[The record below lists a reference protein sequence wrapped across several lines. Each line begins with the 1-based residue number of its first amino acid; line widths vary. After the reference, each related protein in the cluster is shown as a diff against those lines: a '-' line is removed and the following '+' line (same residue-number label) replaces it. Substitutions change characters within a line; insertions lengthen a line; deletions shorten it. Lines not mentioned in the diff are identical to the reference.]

1 MELNKQIIEQTSI
14 KLKKK
19 PPVTSLKITKIKI
32 PIRTIIFYILDISTP
47 FLLYLT
53 DIDRL
58 GIYLDNTRDK
68 MVCGIIKISIIRKWG
83 HS

>member
-58 GIYLDNTRDK
+58 GIYLDNTK
-68 MVCGIIKISIIRKWG
+68 NKIIYNIIKISIVYK
-83 HS
+83 